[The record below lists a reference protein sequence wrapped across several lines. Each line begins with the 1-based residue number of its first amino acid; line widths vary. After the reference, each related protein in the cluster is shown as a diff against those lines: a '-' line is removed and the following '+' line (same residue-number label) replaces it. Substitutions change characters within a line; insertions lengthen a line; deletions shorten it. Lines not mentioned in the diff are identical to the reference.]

1 MGRLSLYLLG
11 MITTS
16 LGKPKVERELF
27 TPDLPTPPNPVTPVQ
42 I

>member
-27 TPDLPTPPNPVTPVQ
+27 TPGISILPNSVTPVQ